1 MNKEFLPYQ
10 QSLELQKL
18 GFNEPCF
25 GAHASWGF
33 MSANDVNSLSDEVTQ
48 KDLDDQG
55 YNEEDAV
62 CLAPTWRQAFRF
74 FRDKYKLYGS
84 YGQTN
89 DDREEVNGFVI
100 SNFINGTRNK
110 LFADWEV
117 GTYEEAELAC
127 LVKLISIVKE
137 QQNGK

>member
-1 MNKEFLPYQ
+1 MNKEFVPPK
-10 QSLELQKL
+10 QSLELKEL
-18 GFNEPCF
+18 GFDENCF
-25 GAHASWGF
+25 
-33 MSANDVNSLSDEVTQ
+33 
-48 KDLDDQG
+48 KY
-55 YNEEDAV
+55 YNEETLSTVGLFYTYDNPMDFK
-62 CLAPTWRQAFRF
+62 CLAPLYRQAFRF
-74 FRDKYKLYGS
+74 FREKYKLYGS

-127 LVKLISIVKE
+127 LDKLISILKE